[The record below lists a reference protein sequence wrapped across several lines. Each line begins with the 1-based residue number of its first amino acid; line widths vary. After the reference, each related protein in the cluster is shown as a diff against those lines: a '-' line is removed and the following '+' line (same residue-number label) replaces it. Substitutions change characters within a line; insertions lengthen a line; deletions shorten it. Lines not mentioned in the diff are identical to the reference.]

1 MEKEEQQ
8 KQKIQ
13 AKIFSF
19 QNGMQEYQN
28 VELIRLKS
36 RQINILIM
44 EDHLPL
50 LGEITGSIEI
60 LADGEQIMLENIDGY
75 YMHKKNSFEL
85 VLKE

>member
-60 LADGEQIMLENIDGY
+60 LADGEQIMLENIDG
-75 YMHKKNSFEL
+75 
-85 VLKE
+85 